1 MKMTLSSGDTL
12 TAVDLAAE
20 EEFGQGQTLEVLAPS
35 GPPYSTAGALMD
47 GRVQEALLSHAQL
60 CLSPWSEPYRIVTLP
75 LTIAH
80 AGVQLGDVVDVS
92 VWLLPDGAGSR
103 GITSRR
109 CLVVG
114 RRLRWGEGLVELD
127 VRIGDST
134 LSGYAPEVM
143 VGAISGAANAIRA
156 TLGGTATTPGG
167 TLAALQVDSNF
178 ATGVT
183 LPGPTSFIRVTD
195 TNTTKIPSLLNIPA
209 PANGSIFATH
219 TTQTMTHSIRI
230 VASGVNYYV
239 MCTDSA
245 TNRG

>member
-1 MKMTLSSGDTL
+1 MMGATHFSGPVVSAAGFISGDSDVIAGELGGTG
-12 TAVDLAAE
+12 TNA
-20 EEFGQGQTLEVLAPS
+20 S
-35 GPPYSTAGALMD
+35 PYAMGSTADLKLYANYAETTATTGD
-47 GRVQEALLSHAQL
+47 TRLLYDKL
-60 CLSPWSEPYRIVTLP
+60 FFE
-75 LTIAH
+75 
-80 AGVQLGDVVDVS
+80 
-92 VWLLPDGAGSR
+92 GAGGSGEVHR
-103 GITSRR
+103 VYG
-109 CLVVG
+109 VVNNVTAATG
-114 RRLRWGEGLVELD
+114 GTVNGSHISLD
-127 VRIGDST
+127 INGAS
-134 LSGYAPEVM
+134 
-143 VGAISGAANAIRA
+143 GAISGAANAIRA

-183 LPGPTSFIRVTD
+183 LPGSTSFIRVTD